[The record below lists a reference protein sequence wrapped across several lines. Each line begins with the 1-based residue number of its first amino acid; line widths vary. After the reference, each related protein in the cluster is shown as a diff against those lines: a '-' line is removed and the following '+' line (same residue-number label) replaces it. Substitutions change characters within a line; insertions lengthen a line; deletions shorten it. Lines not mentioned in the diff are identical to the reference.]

1 MTGAEAAGELVTGAL
16 VAGAIERRGGEQH
29 RDGEA
34 HGLCLN
40 CGTALMGNFCHLCG
54 QPEHVHRSLSALW
67 HDIAHSVLHFEGK
80 IWNTLPLLAW
90 RPGELTRRF
99 IHGERARFISPMAL
113 FLFSVFLMFATFSA
127 IGAHLEVP
135 DEKPP
140 SEMAQA
146 AARAEIPKA
155 KARLDA
161 LKAERARTPAAGRDE
176 LDQRIEKATNDLE
189 SLKEV
194 ERWKPGR
201 FANINSGWKRLDE
214 GIAKANKNPNL
225 VLYKV
230 QSSAYKYSW
239 ALIPLSVPFVWLL
252 YAWHRRFRMYDHAV
266 FVTYSLAFM
275 SLMVIA
281 LTLLGKAGIPGVGL
295 AAVLI
300 PPVHMYRQLRGAYG
314 TRRRWAIVRTVA
326 LVMFASVTLLLFLL
340 MLLTLGALG

>member
-29 RDGEA
+29 RDGEV

-40 CGTALMGNFCHLCG
+40 CGTALMGNFCHRCG

-140 SEMAQA
+140 SEIAQA
-146 AARAEIPKA
+146 AARAEIPDA

-161 LKAERARTPAAGRDE
+161 LKAERARTPAAGRDALE
-176 LDQRIEKATNDLE
+176 QRIEKATNNLE
-189 SLKEV
+189 SLREV

-214 GIAKANKNPNL
+214 GLAKANKNPNL

-295 AAVLI
+295 AAVVI

-326 LVMFASVTLLLFLL
+326 LVMFASATLLLFLL